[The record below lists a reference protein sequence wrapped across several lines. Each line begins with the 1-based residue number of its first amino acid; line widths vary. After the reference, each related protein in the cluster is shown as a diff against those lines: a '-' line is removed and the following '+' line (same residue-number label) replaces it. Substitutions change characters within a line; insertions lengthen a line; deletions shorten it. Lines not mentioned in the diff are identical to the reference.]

1 MKNKNI
7 FTGIVS
13 CFYMLIVVFPICV
26 FAGTGD
32 GSVLSVTKIQ
42 DNGLDTKRYNIVIMG
57 DGYQTSE
64 IATFETQA
72 QAVVNAFN
80 NQLAFGPC
88 GGAVNFYRVNIES
101 DDSGVDKPA
110 ACYGTAVNKNTYLD
124 AHYCGGGIQRCIWS
138 SNIPLVQT
146 TATNTTTNWHFV
158 IVLVNDT
165 ESGGCAGGN
174 ITFSSTGANLEQIV
188 MHELGHA
195 IGGLADEYEYG
206 ASSNTYTGSEPSK
219 PNLTIQT
226 NRANVKWYDLILA
239 TTPIPTWNQPNCA
252 TISSPPA
259 TWNDIVGT
267 YEGGGYHVCG
277 IYRPEPNCLM
287 RTLNTDFCAV
297 CTRRIQEV
305 LMDYYSES
313 NLAITPWGYFLSPP
327 AHPYWLT
334 PDIWCDNNGNNIQES
349 DEPSIGKSDNHLFAV
364 VTNDGAAASGTFQVY
379 FSYVPFT
386 GVIDMANR
394 QDVLPNPVVS
404 RPSLAA
410 GGKDN
415 VEVLW
420 DLTSIP
426 PQFAGMNH
434 FCVIVEI
441 IADECATHDNMAQNN
456 FNNVPTTGPSP
467 APVALYIMN
476 ILDVDAIG
484 SIIIEPE
491 PAAWQFTANVP
502 DLNEIPLKPKEEKLI
517 VIDFKYLGPC
527 KEDRKS
533 LTHKPILGKNICA
546 REQFDISFRLNGQ
559 LLGGVSSEIIVYPPR
574 RNRSVSFHTG
584 AAIPSGSFANDF
596 DPGFNILLDVDY
608 HFTPQ
613 LSLVGLFGY
622 NDFKSKTAGI
632 DNTYWINLSLNLRYY
647 WPIQLMP
654 GPLSLYIGAGP
665 GIYFPK
671 DGDIEFGTNAGF
683 GFVYPFRPQINF
695 EIGAD
700 YHWIFDPDI
709 QFTHSHAGVIFRF

>member
-1 MKNKNI
+1 MKKMKL

-13 CFYMLIVVFPICV
+13 CFYMLAVISPVCV

-32 GSVLSVTKIQ
+32 GNVLSVTKIQ
-42 DNGLDTKRYNIVIMG
+42 DNGSDTQRYNIVIMG

-64 IATFETQA
+64 ITTFENHA

-80 NQLAFGPC
+80 SQLAYGPC

-110 ACYGTAVNKNTYLD
+110 ACYATAINKDTYLD

-138 SNIPLVQT
+138 SNISLVQT
-146 TATNTTTNWHFV
+146 TATNATVNWHFV

-165 ESGGCAGGN
+165 ENGGCAGGN
-174 ITFSSTGANLEQIV
+174 ITFSSTGTNLEQIV

-195 IGGLADEYEYG
+195 IGGLGDEYEYG

-239 TTPIPTWNQPNCA
+239 TTPVPTWNQPNCA
-252 TISSPPA
+252 TISSPPV
-259 TWNDIVGT
+259 TWNGIVGT
-267 YEGGGYHVCG
+267 YEGGNRHYTCG

-297 CTRRIQEV
+297 CTRRIQQV
-305 LMDYYSES
+305 LMAFYSES

-364 VTNDGAAASGTFQVY
+364 VTNNGAAASGTFQVY

-394 QDVLPNPVVS
+394 QDVLPNPIVS

-410 GGKDN
+410 GAKDT

-426 PQFAGMNH
+426 PQFAGINH

-441 IADECATHDNMAQNN
+441 IADECATYDNMAQNN
-456 FNNVPTTGPSP
+456 FNNVLTTGPSP
-467 APVALYIMN
+467 APVALYIKN

-491 PAAWQFTANVP
+491 PATWQFTANVP
-502 DLNEIPLKPKEEKLI
+502 DLNEIQLKPNEEKLI
-517 VIDFKYLGPC
+517 VINFKYLGSC
-527 KEDRKS
+527 KERT
-533 LTHKPILGKNICA
+533 THRPGSRKNICA
-546 REQFDISFRLNGQ
+546 REQFDISYKLNGE
-559 LLGGVSSEIIVYPPR
+559 LLGGVSSEIVVYPP
-574 RNRSVSFHTG
+574 SFRKFSLSIHG
-584 AAIPSGSFANDF
+584 GIAVPIDNFADDF
-596 DPGFNILLDVDY
+596 EYGYNLLVDLDY
-608 HFTPQ
+608 HFTQ
-613 LSLVGLFGY
+613 ELSFVGFFGY
-622 NDFKSKTAGI
+622 NDFKSKTTGI
-632 DNTYWINLSLNLRYY
+632 DDNYWMNVSANLKYREQLRPQLFFYFNGGPGYYIPETGDSRFGLNL
-647 WPIQLMP
+647 
-654 GPLSLYIGAGP
+654 GAGFN
-665 GIYFPK
+665 Y
-671 DGDIEFGTNAGF
+671 DYTNT
-683 GFVYPFRPQINF
+683 INF
-695 EIGAD
+695 ELGAD
-700 YHWIFDPDI
+700 YHTIFDEGI
-709 QFTHSHAGVIFRF
+709 QFVHSHAGLIFRF